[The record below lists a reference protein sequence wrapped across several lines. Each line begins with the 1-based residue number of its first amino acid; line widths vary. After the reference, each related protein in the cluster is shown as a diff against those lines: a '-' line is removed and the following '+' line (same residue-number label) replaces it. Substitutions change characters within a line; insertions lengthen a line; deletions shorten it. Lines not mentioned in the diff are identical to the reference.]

1 MIYTLTCNPAID
13 YVMQLN
19 APLTGGT
26 INRSCREVYQFG
38 GKGINVSN
46 VLQELG
52 QPTVAMGFVAG
63 FTGRILDE
71 SLREMGLITDFIYLP
86 VGYTRINV
94 KVKADRETEIN
105 GAGPEIDQVALNDLD
120 ERLDELRD
128 RDILVL
134 SGSVPA
140 CMGENA
146 YGRILQRLQGKKSRI
161 VVDASGALLMNT
173 LPYKPFLVKP
183 NREELEAIVGHPLT
197 KDEQIADA
205 AQQLQEMGARNVLVS
220 LAGDGAMLLDEE
232 GTIHRTPCP
241 QGQVLNSVGAGDSM
255 VAGFLAGFL
264 KTGNYEYA
272 LKLGVAAGSATAFSL
287 ELATKEEIET
297 LLKEM

>member
-183 NREELEAIVGHPLT
+183 NREELEAVVGHPLT

-232 GTIHRTPCP
+232 GVIHRTPCP